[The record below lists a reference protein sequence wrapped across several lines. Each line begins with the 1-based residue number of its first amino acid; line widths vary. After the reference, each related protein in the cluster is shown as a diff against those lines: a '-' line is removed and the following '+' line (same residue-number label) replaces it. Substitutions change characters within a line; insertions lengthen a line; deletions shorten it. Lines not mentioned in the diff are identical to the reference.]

1 MISRY
6 ALKPRSKHLAVIVL
20 SIPLATIVYSVASP
34 RLSGIAE
41 PLAKAGGQDQPN
53 LTISAPQIAR
63 CQIFPADNVWNT
75 PVDKLKKDEHS
86 DNYISMIGRER
97 QLHPDFGSD
106 SKYGIP
112 YTVIPG
118 TSKRVAVA
126 FDYSDE
132 SDLGN
137 YPIPPDAPIE
147 GGSSSQGDRH
157 ILLIDKDRC
166 ILYELFAAKPQMDG
180 SWKAGSG
187 IRMDLTDNALREDGK
202 SSADAAGLPI
212 LPGLVRYDEIAAG
225 EIKHA
230 LRFTA
235 PKTQK
240 AFLWPARHS
249 ASSITSTN
257 YPPMGTR
264 FRLRSSFD
272 TSGFSKPVQII
283 LTALKRYGM
292 ILADNGGPWF
302 LSGAPDGRW
311 NDHDL
316 QQLREV
322 KGEDF
327 EAVDESD
334 WQVLP
339 NSGRVDP
346 MAAR

>member
-1 MISRY
+1 MIPMH
-6 ALKPRSKHLAVIVL
+6 ALKPRPKNLAVIAL
-20 SIPLATIVYSVASP
+20 SLLLMTIGDSAASL
-34 RLSGIAE
+34 RLSSISG
-41 PLAKAGGQDQPN
+41 PLSQAGLRDQRHV
-53 LTISAPQIAR
+53 TISGPQISH
-63 CQIFPADNVWNT
+63 CEIFPADNVWNT
-75 PVDKLKKDEHS
+75 PVDKLKKDRHS
-86 DNYISMIGRER
+86 DSYISMIGRELP
-97 QLHPDFGSD
+97 LHPDFGSD
-106 SKYGIP
+106 PRYGIP

-118 TSKRVAVA
+118 TTKRVPVT
-126 FDYSDE
+126 FDYADE

-137 YPIPPDAPIE
+137 YPIPRDVLIE
-147 GGSSSQGDRH
+147 GGASSPGDRH

-166 ILYELFAAKPQMDG
+166 ILYELFAAKPQPDG

-187 IRMDLTDNALREDGK
+187 VMMDLTDNALREAGK

-212 LPGLVRYDEIAAG
+212 LSGLVRYDEVAAG

-235 PKTQK
+235 PKTQN

-272 TSGFSKPVQII
+272 ISGFSKPAQTI

-302 LSGAPDGRW
+302 LSGAPDRRW
-311 NDHDL
+311 NDRDL
-316 QQLREV
+316 QQLRKV

-327 EAVDESD
+327 EAVDESG
-334 WQVLP
+334 WQLLP

-346 MAAR
+346 MAAH